1 MLPPEQNRQ
10 ESKALAGG
18 RNTAME
24 PRFTGGP
31 STPGQGLERSLVGAV
46 WLKGVAELQESE
58 QVHRDP
64 TDPLAL
70 LFQHFK
76 AD

>member
-1 MLPPEQNRQ
+1 
-10 ESKALAGG
+10 
-18 RNTAME
+18 ME

-31 STPGQGLERSLVGAV
+31 STPGQGLEWSLVGAV